1 MKKISVN
8 NIIIF
13 NQKSEKSQQ
22 TFLNFLKRK
31 GLIQESTESSGGNY
45 WVRSLSAMSNAFREI
60 SNEPIKH
67 KISEIVDLFTPKL
80 TKQTKDMYQR
90 NLNILHN
97 YEDFDFSKWLP
108 EKINVV
114 SKTSKKSII
123 YLNTVPVQ
131 INPSQI
137 YTFDKDD
144 KKCVG
149 AIWFVARLEGYKQEE
164 LGMFAEAL
172 FIYLSNN
179 FGDEY
184 FISQENCLVVHVLD
198 KKEVN
203 YKMIVDEEIPSVF
216 DSVLQQIKKLM

>member
-8 NIIIF
+8 NIIKF
-13 NQKSEKSQQ
+13 RQKAEKSQQ
-22 TFLNFLKRK
+22 AFLNSLKRK
-31 GLIQESTESSGGNY
+31 SLVQETTEGGGGNY
-45 WVRSLSAMSNAFREI
+45 WVRSLSAMSNAFKEI
-60 SNEPIKH
+60 SNKPVKD
-67 KISEIVDLFTPKL
+67 KISEIVDLFTPNL

-108 EKINVV
+108 EKINIV

-137 YTFDKDD
+137 YTFDKND

-149 AIWFVARLEGYKQEE
+149 AIWFVARLEGYKEEE

-179 FGDEY
+179 FDEEY
-184 FISQENCLVVHVLD
+184 FISQENCYVVDVLD

-203 YKMIVDEEIPSVF
+203 YKMIVDEEISSVF

>member
-13 NQKSEKSQQ
+13 RQKPEKKQQ
-22 TFLNFLKRK
+22 TFLDSLKRK
-31 GLIQESTESSGGNY
+31 SLIQETTEGGGGNY
-45 WVRSLSAMSNAFREI
+45 WVRSLSAMSNAFRDI
-60 SNEPIKH
+60 SNEPIKD

-90 NLNILHN
+90 NLDILHN
-97 YEDFDFSKWLP
+97 YEDFDFSRWLP
-108 EKINVV
+108 GNTNIV
-114 SKTSKKSII
+114 SKVNKKSII

-131 INPSQI
+131 ITPSQI

-149 AIWFVARLEGYKQEE
+149 AIWFVARLEGYKEEE

-179 FGDEY
+179 FEEEY
-184 FISQENCLVVHVLD
+184 FVSQENCLVVHVLD
-198 KKEVN
+198 KKEVT
-203 YKMIVDEEIPSVF
+203 YKMIANEEIPSIF
-216 DSVLQQIKKLM
+216 DSTLKAIKRLM

>member
-13 NQKSEKSQQ
+13 RQKSEKSQQ

-31 GLIQESTESSGGNY
+31 VLIQESTESSGGNY
-45 WVRSLSAMSNAFREI
+45 WVRSLSAMSNAFKEI
-60 SNEPIKH
+60 SNNPIKD
-67 KISEIVDLFTPKL
+67 KISEIVDLFTTKL

-90 NLNILHN
+90 NLDILHN

-108 EKINVV
+108 GNINII

-137 YTFDKDD
+137 YTFEKDD

-149 AIWFVARLEGYKQEE
+149 AIWFVARLEGYEKEE

-179 FGDEY
+179 FNEEY

-198 KKEVN
+198 KKEVT
-203 YKMIVDEEIPSVF
+203 YKMVVDEEIPSIF
-216 DSVLQQIKKLM
+216 NSTLEAIKKLM